1 MRQEMLYEHTN
12 RPYLAAI
19 ASGESPCRDIA
30 ATSAPLSTSTR
41 TQSAPPSC
49 AATCSAVMRS
59 LSVLFTFAPALRHYP
74 SVYLPTPCV
83 EKQDT
88 SKLFDTTSPNVN
100 RFSKLFLLA
109 DSVVNLQQTHISI
122 FHHTLNMSLHYLVNI
137 YVQNIA
143 MLNK

>member
-1 MRQEMLYEHTN
+1 MRQEMLYEHAN

-83 EKQDT
+83 KKNKT
-88 SKLFDTTSPNVN
+88 
-100 RFSKLFLLA
+100 
-109 DSVVNLQQTHISI
+109 
-122 FHHTLNMSLHYLVNI
+122 LVNSSTQLPQMLTDFRNFFAGRLGGKFAANSYLNI
-137 YVQNIA
+137 PPHLKYVATLPCEYLCSKYRNAQ
-143 MLNK
+143 